1 MTAGA
6 AGSGVWSHTRL
17 FDIVMDETVRTNRI
31 SIDELIPEHTSF
43 QQYQFSYLSN
53 LIDKNLQVSLDETS
67 LDVMTTL
74 HNTPHSPVPIF
85 GAINAQTMCQTL

>member
-1 MTAGA
+1 MAAGV

-17 FDIVMDETVRTNRI
+17 LEIMMDETVTNRI

-67 LDVMTTL
+67 LVEMTTL
-74 HNTPHSPVPIF
+74 HNTPHSPVPIY